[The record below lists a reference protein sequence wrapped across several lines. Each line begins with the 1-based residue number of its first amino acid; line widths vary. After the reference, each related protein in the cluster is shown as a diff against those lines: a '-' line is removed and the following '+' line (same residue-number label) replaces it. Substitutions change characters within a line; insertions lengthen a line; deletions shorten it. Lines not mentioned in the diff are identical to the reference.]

1 MELQSIEVRPVFKG
15 EEERYRELMEKH
27 HYLGYV
33 PKIGETLWYIAEIK
47 REWVSLI
54 SFSVSALK
62 CKARDE
68 WIEWDY
74 RHQYDRL
81 KLVVN
86 NNRFLIL
93 PDFPHVGQAFAI
105 EREFTDEKT
114 GKESHYL
121 AFRTNLP

>member
-86 NNRFLIL
+86 NNRFNI
-93 PDFPHVGQAFAI
+93 A
-105 EREFTDEKT
+105 
-114 GKESHYL
+114 
-121 AFRTNLP
+121 